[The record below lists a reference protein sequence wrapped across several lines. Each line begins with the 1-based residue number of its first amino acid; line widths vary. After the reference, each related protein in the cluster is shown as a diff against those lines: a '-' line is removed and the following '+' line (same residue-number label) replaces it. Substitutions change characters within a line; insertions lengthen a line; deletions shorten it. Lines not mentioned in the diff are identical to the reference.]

1 MKIERASGWAD
12 AVFHVLAH
20 VPAPGQATCFSP
32 VYCTWIAKRIGPPP
46 PELVEDAQV
55 LAEIARNAPMG
66 SFASAQALAWAF
78 ASPEKVAELVDR
90 PLAQIRREEAADA
103 SALAIARSAAETAE
117 VLRAAAELEA
127 PRLPAIQAAREDAVE
142 AALLRVTAAAPMLG
156 RCIVALTPALGLRG
170 RVHGERIFVGIPGI
184 AEARVD
190 HVAWQAAHEATVRET
205 GDELQ
210 ALALLR
216 SRARRAGLGDE
227 HGVWLAHL
235 DLSGRGPIPDVPD
248 GA

>member
-1 MKIERASGWAD
+1 
-12 AVFHVLAH
+12 
-20 VPAPGQATCFSP
+20 
-32 VYCTWIAKRIGPPP
+32 VYCAWIETLLGPPP
-46 PELVEDAQV
+46 PELVEDARV
-55 LAEIARNAPMG
+55 LAEIARNAPLG
-66 SFASAQALAWAF
+66 SFARAQALAWAF
-78 ASPEKVAELVDR
+78 ASPEKVAALVDR
-90 PLAQIRREEAADA
+90 PLARIWPEEAADA
-103 SALAIARSAAETAE
+103 AALGIARSAAETAE

-127 PRLPAIQAAREDAVE
+127 PRLPAIHAAREDAVE
-142 AALLRVTAAAPMLG
+142 AALVRVTAAAPMLR

-190 HVAWQAAHEATVRET
+190 HDAWQAAHEATVRET
-205 GDELQ
+205 RDELQ

-235 DLSGRGPIPDVPD
+235 DLSALGPIPDVAD
-248 GA
+248 GP